1 MKDSQ
6 RKQAALAKKERQA
19 EQARVQEAF
28 EQGIVSLLDFI
39 APSSLEFFSSYF
51 RLGTQHARSAYV
63 FGYPRE
69 VFTGWLGRLIS
80 LPETFDIALHI
91 EPVDTAVI
99 LRNLRKKVTQ
109 LDASITLDREK
120 GRTRDPA
127 KQAQIADAE
136 ELRDR
141 LQVGEEKFFRLG
153 FYYTVYAPVF
163 DELALTHKRIDTLL
177 RQQLVYSKPASAQQ
191 EGAFSSIAPLGE
203 DQLNIR
209 RNMNTGA
216 LSTTFPFTSADLTQ
230 DKGILY
236 GINLHNSSLVIFDRF
251 SLPNSNAVV
260 LSESGGG
267 KSFAIKLEALRLMM
281 FGIEVMVIDP
291 ENEYQRLCEAV
302 GGSYVTLSLNSPSRI
317 NPFDLPTKMTDD
329 DDDALRSNLISLHGL
344 LRLML
349 GGMQNR
355 GGATLSPAE
364 EADLDSALI
373 ATYAKVGI
381 TQDQMTH
388 DGQPPT
394 IGDLYDILL
403 HMGGSG
409 PNLAQRLRKYTTG
422 TFAGIFSQQSNI
434 KLHNQL
440 VVFNIQNL
448 EEELRPVAMYIT
460 LNYIWNKTKSDAKK
474 RVLIV
479 DEAWQIMKYE
489 DSANFLFGLTKRAR
503 KYNLG
508 ITSITQDVEDFTSS
522 RLGRAII
529 ANSSMQILLKQHS
542 SAVDL
547 LADVFKLT
555 STEKKLLNQFPIGQ
569 GLFFAGRNHVQIQV
583 IASPTEQELV
593 TTAPD
598 ELAALKRVEEA
609 RIATIKTE
617 KEASKNKE
625 PVASESRSGE
635 QQAVD
640 NLIKDD
646 S

>member
-6 RKQAALAKKERQA
+6 RKQDALAKKERQA

-39 APSSLEFFSSYF
+39 APPSLEFFSSYF

-99 LRNLRKKVTQ
+99 LRNLRRKVTQ

-163 DELALTHKRIDTLL
+163 DELALAHKRIDTLL

-251 SLPNSNAVV
+251 SLQNSNAVV

-302 GGSYVTLSLNSPSRI
+302 GGSYITLSLNSPSRI
-317 NPFDLPTKMTDD
+317 NPFDLPTKMMDD

-448 EEELRPVAMYIT
+448 EDELRPVAMYIT
-460 LNYIWNKTKSDAKK
+460 LNYIWNKAKSDA
-474 RVLIV
+474 
-479 DEAWQIMKYE
+479 
-489 DSANFLFGLTKRAR
+489 TK
-503 KYNLG
+503 
-508 ITSITQDVEDFTSS
+508 D
-522 RLGRAII
+522 
-529 ANSSMQILLKQHS
+529 
-542 SAVDL
+542 
-547 LADVFKLT
+547 
-555 STEKKLLNQFPIGQ
+555 
-569 GLFFAGRNHVQIQV
+569 
-583 IASPTEQELV
+583 AS
-593 TTAPD
+593 
-598 ELAALKRVEEA
+598 
-609 RIATIKTE
+609 
-617 KEASKNKE
+617 
-625 PVASESRSGE
+625 
-635 QQAVD
+635 
-640 NLIKDD
+640 
-646 S
+646 

>member
-6 RKQAALAKKERQA
+6 RKQDALAKKERQA

-39 APSSLEFFSSYF
+39 APPSLEFFSSYF

-109 LDASITLDREK
+109 LDASITLDRDHGK
-120 GRTRDPA
+120 TRDPA
-127 KQAQIADAE
+127 KQAQMADAE

-163 DELALTHKRIDTLL
+163 DELALAHKRIDTLL

-191 EGAFSSIAPLGE
+191 EGAFSSITPLGE

-230 DKGILY
+230 DKGVLY

-251 SLPNSNAVV
+251 SLQNSNAVV

-302 GGSYVTLSLNSPSRI
+302 GGSYITLSLNSPSRI
-317 NPFDLPTKMTDD
+317 NPFDLPTKMMAD

-381 TQDQMTH
+381 TQDPMTH

-598 ELAALKRVEEA
+598 ELAALKRVEQA

-625 PVASESRSGE
+625 QVASKSRSGE